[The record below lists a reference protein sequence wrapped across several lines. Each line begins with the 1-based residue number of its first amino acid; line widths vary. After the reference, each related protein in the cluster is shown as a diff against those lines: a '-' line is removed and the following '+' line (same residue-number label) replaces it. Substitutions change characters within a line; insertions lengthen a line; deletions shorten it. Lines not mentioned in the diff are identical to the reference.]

1 MGNNSQPIIDQS
13 KSRNLD
19 RVKAEKQKGVNQGI
33 ANKALPEPLP
43 FYDVADCES
52 IKKGKNN
59 TFMILGRDRPH
70 IKNSGYG
77 GKGATQA
84 GRIDLIAGMSSAF
97 RHKDGSYGP
106 PNNDIAT
113 SPNFAIDAARIY
125 ISQKSDIDR
134 YMGLAE
140 VPGQSSEGKSS
151 IGLKAD
157 TIRIHSRRD
166 VKIVTGRGRFQNL
179 GKDGERLSNGG
190 KNETVGTISL
200 IAGNNT
206 EDKKAIDFDFLNPLK
221 VGRSVVKGLQ
231 PIPKGNN
238 LEECLIDIMLAIQE
252 LSSMIGDNAS
262 LIQKMDLNIAS
273 HVHPLAPPIAAPGT
287 YVSITPMVQANS
299 VKTYGGRKLFNK
311 KIEMLKS
318 NYLDILGSRYINSN
332 FVYTT

>member
-1 MGNNSQPIIDQS
+1 MGNSKPIIDQS
-13 KSRNLD
+13 KSKNSDRN
-19 RVKAEKQKGVNQGI
+19 QKDKNAGVRQGI
-33 ANKALPEPLP
+33 ANQILQEPIP
-43 FYDVADCES
+43 YYDIADCE
-52 IKKGKNN
+52 IKTEGRNN
-59 TFMILGRDRPH
+59 TFIIMGRDRPH

-77 GKGATQA
+77 GRGATQA

-106 PNNDIAT
+106 PNDETMT

-134 YMGLAE
+134 HMGLAE
-140 VPGQSSEGKSS
+140 VPGQAVDGRST

-166 VKIVTGRGRFQNL
+166 IKIVTGRGRFEKL

-206 EDKKAIDFDFLNPLK
+206 EDKRAVDFDFLNPLK
-221 VGRSVVKGLQ
+221 IGRSTVKGLQ

-238 LEECLIDIMLAIQE
+238 LEECLLDIMSAIQE
-252 LSSMIGDNAS
+252 LSAMVGDNTS
-262 LIQKMDLNIAS
+262 LIQKMDLNLVS
-273 HVHPLAPPIAAPGT
+273 HVHPLTPPIAGPGS
-287 YVSITPMVQANS
+287 YVTITPMIQANS
-299 VKTYGGRKLFNK
+299 VKTFAGRKLFNK
-311 KIEMLKS
+311 KVEMLKS
-318 NYLDILGSRYINSN
+318 NYLDVLGSRYINSN